1 MRQGRLLSVA
11 ASSRLAR
18 QFELGF
24 QKGLSPTVF
33 ETKST
38 AVWQLEETAEWRQSH
53 RIAIAARNA
62 RLFKGDTHKMIL
74 VSTLAAVSAG
84 FELRPPPSF
93 RTTLA
98 ERRLFAFQV
107 STIRNA
113 VHLPRVTRA
122 QMSSW

>member
-1 MRQGRLLSVA
+1 MA

-38 AVWQLEETAEWRQSH
+38 AVWQLEETAEWRQSQPH

-62 RLFKGDTHKMIL
+62 RLKVILFKMIL

-122 QMSSW
+122 QLSSW

>member
-1 MRQGRLLSVA
+1 MGIPKR
-11 ASSRLAR
+11 
-18 QFELGF
+18 
-24 QKGLSPTVF
+24 LSPTVF

-62 RLFKGDTHKMIL
+62 RLFKGDTHKMLL